1 MTLSALELDP
11 RWEWIYAPTLGGL
24 PGAEYIRGRCNHLEV
39 LAVHAVTGTHVGDLC
54 WTCKTLFRTEPAD
67 PSRPCD
73 WTAAR

>member
-1 MTLSALELDP
+1 
-11 RWEWIYAPTLGGL
+11 
-24 PGAEYIRGRCNHLEV
+24 V